1 VLRCA
6 ERGRFAP
13 LRQDVPKVLKGKAWP
28 ALMATGRV
36 MGVYGATFAAIGGI
50 FAAVDVR
57 ARRAGRPEHGQ
68 P

>member
-1 VLRCA
+1 M
-6 ERGRFAP
+6 
-13 LRQDVPKVLKGKAWP
+13 LKGKAWP